1 MRFCKFVPLD
11 TFSIIQ
17 SLRKTSG
24 TSITP
29 SGYCLNPENQLPHLL
44 TLKGKG
50 SHISRSLLGT
60 VPSSPEL
67 E

>member
-1 MRFCKFVPLD
+1 MRFFKFVPLD

-29 SGYCLNPENQLPHLL
+29 SAYCLNPEHHLFPFIDSEREEKPCYLLPRGLSTSQGL
-44 TLKGKG
+44 
-50 SHISRSLLGT
+50 S
-60 VPSSPEL
+60 
-67 E
+67 

>member
-24 TSITP
+24 TSITQ
-29 SGYCLNPENQLPHLL
+29 SAYCVNRENQLSHLL

-60 VPSSPEL
+60 VPSSPEP